1 MHQAEGETA
10 LEVAIRNNEHE
21 VVNAWESI
29 KREATAAREER
40 ARQVVIISYSIVWY
54 CHE

>member
-1 MHQAEGETA
+1 M
-10 LEVAIRNNEHE
+10 AISCNNPE